1 MNKQVIALGVLVVA
15 LFVGLQSMYIIRE
28 GYQGVLFQFGQHVRT
43 DRDAGLYFKLPFV
56 QDVVIYEKRVL
67 GTRPQS
73 AEYLSL
79 DKKRLLV
86 DHVSRWQITDPLL
99 FYRTVRDEHSAAAR
113 LDQIIAGRLREEI
126 ARHDFID
133 IVRLKREA
141 IMATVTEGASEVALR
156 NFGITLLDVRIQ
168 RIDLPTEVQ
177 ASVFGRMEAERQRIA
192 HRYRAEGEERA
203 VEIRAGADKQ
213 HEIILANAYQQSE
226 ILRGEADAEA
236 AAITAQAFGQDLE
249 FYSLFRRLQVY
260 KNILGSQ
267 STVVLPPN
275 SDLLRYLESP
285 VFVSVSDPLL
295 AETSAG
301 DDVVAGDDVQ
311 DSEVGLASPDES
323 DEELEDDIENEEE
336 ETEDEE

>member
-1 MNKQVIALGVLVVA
+1 MNKRVIIIGAIIVVLFVA
-15 LFVGLQSMYIIRE
+15 LQSAFIIRE
-28 GYQGVLFQFGQHVRT
+28 GYQGVVFQFGQHIRT
-43 DRDAGLYFKLPFV
+43 VKDAGLYFKLPFV
-56 QDVVIYEKRVL
+56 QDVVLYEKRVL
-67 GTRPQS
+67 GTEPQS

-99 FYRTVRDEHSAAAR
+99 FYRTVRDEISAAAR

-133 IVRLKREA
+133 IVRLKRED

-192 HRYRAEGEERA
+192 YRYRAEGEEQA

-213 HEIILANAYQQSE
+213 REIILANAYQTSE
-226 ILRGEADAEA
+226 VLRGEADAEA
-236 AAITAQAFGQDLE
+236 AAITAAAFGQDLE

-260 KNILGSQ
+260 KNILGDQ
-267 STVVLPPN
+267 ATIVLPPS

-285 VFVSVSDPLL
+285 VFVSPTDP
-295 AETSAG
+295 TNG
-301 DDVVAGDDVQ
+301 DTTEDGDVIDNDDTQ
-311 DSEVGLASPDES
+311 EDEIEEEVPDDGEPVEEEDES
-323 DEELEDDIENEEE
+323 ENGE
-336 ETEDEE
+336 